1 MEKEAAKR
9 PLPPAAHPPR
19 SMAFKIFNDSIL
31 ICRHQSATAPWD
43 SAMDRG
49 NLTDLTAFV
58 LADRASFLCEGKSAQ
73 WVNRVFRPWFGHFR
87 SAPYERT

>member
-19 SMAFKIFNDSIL
+19 SMAFKISNDSIM
-31 ICRHQSATAPWD
+31 ICRYPSATAPWD

-49 NLTDLTAFV
+49 NLTDLFLQIELAFCARARV
-58 LADRASFLCEGKSAQ
+58 RNGSFASF
-73 WVNRVFRPWFGHFR
+73 
-87 SAPYERT
+87 

>member
-31 ICRHQSATAPWD
+31 ICRYQSAIAPWD
-43 SAMDRG
+43 AAMDRG

-58 LADRASFLCEGKSAQ
+58 LACRASFLCEGKSPQ
-73 WVNRVFRPWFGHFR
+73 WVNRVRLSLCQPLPVRP
-87 SAPYERT
+87 